1 MNCRIPYPRLKNII
15 ASIHLFCCLVRLP
28 SSLSQTPHIIPAQ
41 WGSPAMLFHICPSLL
56 LKEPPPPTPRLIAT
70 DGHPSSETI
79 SASLSS
85 VLSQE
90 TTERRNTD
98 PIFTS
103 CPSIKKSHIV
113 TGVILIV
120 FQISLCAFSLP
131 HRERRAAWGKRR
143 PNIREGSEGRVALLV
158 DLPPLLDQDLHE

>member
-1 MNCRIPYPRLKNII
+1 MNCRILYPRLKNII

-28 SSLSQTPHIIPAQ
+28 TSLSQTPHIIPAQ
-41 WGSPAMLFHICPSLL
+41 WGSPAMLFHLCPSLL
-56 LKEPPPPTPRLIAT
+56 LKEPPPPTPRLIVT

-79 SASLSS
+79 SASLSCRKKQQNEEILTRS
-85 VLSQE
+85 SQVV
-90 TTERRNTD
+90 
-98 PIFTS
+98 PAS
-103 CPSIKKSHIV
+103 KKSHIV

-143 PNIREGSEGRVALLV
+143 PNIREGNEGRVALLV